1 MKKPVEVHVASIISQ
16 LIISIESNPLV
27 ATAFLIMGKNGIR
40 HIAATE
46 NKKIIGMLSVR
57 DFSAYYVRKFGKK

>member
-1 MKKPVEVHVASIISQ
+1 MSQ
-16 LIISIESNPLV
+16 LIISIESNPLM

-40 HIAATE
+40 HIAVTE

>member
-1 MKKPVEVHVASIISQ
+1 LKKARRGSCRVYHVSTDYFHR
-16 LIISIESNPLV
+16 IES
-27 ATAFLIMGKNGIR
+27 TDGHSIFDHGKNGIR
-40 HIAATE
+40 HIAVRE

>member
-1 MKKPVEVHVASIISQ
+1 M
-16 LIISIESNPLV
+16 

-40 HIAATE
+40 HIAVTE

>member
-1 MKKPVEVHVASIISQ
+1 MKKPVEVHVASIMSQ

-27 ATAFLIMGKNGIR
+27 ATAFLIMGENGIR
-40 HIAATE
+40 HIAVTE